1 MTKADFAFL
10 TELLTTPSP
19 TGFEMPGQR
28 VWAKWMENHAP
39 EVHCDTYGST
49 WAKFP
54 GKSGRVVILE
64 AHADEIGFMVKHID
78 TNGFLRLERVG
89 GSDVATARG
98 RRIKILGSK
107 EPVNGI
113 IGNTAIHLRRD
124 SVEAEK
130 APAIHE
136 LWVDVGASNPKEVA
150 ALGIRVGHPA
160 VYDEAPM
167 MMAHERLVG
176 RALDNRIGGY
186 IIAQVMKNVASS
198 KKKPAFTLICLNA
211 VQEEIGGYGAM
222 MATYRLKPEVCVCL
236 DVTHATDTPGLDHAK
251 HGKVTLG
258 GGPTLSHGTANHPKV
273 VDRLIA
279 CAESAKVTVQHESSS
294 RSTGTD
300 TDKIYHIREGVASAL
315 VSLPLRCMHSVV
327 ETVHL
332 EDVEQTI
339 RLLTEFVME
348 LKGGDSFAQTLG

>member
-1 MTKADFAFL
+1 MTKADLAFL

-28 VWAKWMENHAP
+28 VWAEWIGKHAP

-49 WAKFP
+49 WAKLP
-54 GKSGRVVILE
+54 GKSGRLLILE
-64 AHADEIGFMVKHID
+64 AHADEIGFMIKHID
-78 TNGFLRLERVG
+78 SNGFLRLERVG
-89 GSDVATARG
+89 GADVATARG
-98 RRIKILGSK
+98 RRLRILGEK
-107 EPVNGI
+107 GPVNGI

-124 SVEAEK
+124 GSESEK

-136 LWVDVGASNPKEVA
+136 LWVDVGASNPSEVA

-167 MMAHERLVG
+167 MMAHNRLVG

-186 IIAQVMKNVASS
+186 IIAQVMKHVAAS
-198 KKKPAFTLICLNA
+198 KKKPDFSLICLNA

-222 MATYRLKPEVCVCL
+222 MATHRLRPDVCVCL

-258 GGPTLSHGTANHPKV
+258 GGPTLSHGTANHPMV
-273 VDRLIA
+273 VNRLIA
-279 CAESAKVTVQHESSS
+279 CAGASKVPVQHESSS

-300 TDKIYHIREGVASAL
+300 TDKIFHVRDGVPSAL

-327 ETVHL
+327 ETAHL
-332 EDVEQTI
+332 DDVDRTI
-339 RLLTEFVME
+339 RLLTEFVMT
-348 LKGGDSFAQTLG
+348 LNKDDSFAQSLK